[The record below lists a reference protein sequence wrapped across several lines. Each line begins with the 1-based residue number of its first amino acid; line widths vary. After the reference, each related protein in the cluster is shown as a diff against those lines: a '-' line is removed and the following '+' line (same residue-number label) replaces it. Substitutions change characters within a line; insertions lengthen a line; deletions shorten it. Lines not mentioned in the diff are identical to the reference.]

1 MGEASKNVSQPLFAS
16 CNFFKDLIIYLT
28 STIFLKGWKSNC
40 RTFVFS
46 RFSFMEESCPR
57 PRLTK
62 IVLGIGGFFS
72 AIVIVC
78 FSVGG
83 PLYIQERY
91 KAQSYVKDS
100 CLVRSASYETVYKC
114 IQETRRANSY
124 GKCYVA
130 VWHVEF
136 GQNGTHRATIRSNA
150 ENSYR
155 DVEAKSDRYKVCSTS
170 S

>member
-1 MGEASKNVSQPLFAS
+1 MGETSKNVSQPPIGS
-16 CNFFKDLIIYLT
+16 CNFLKDLIIYLT
-28 STIFLKGWKSNC
+28 STVFLKGWKLPL
-40 RTFVFS
+40 FVS
-46 RFSFMEESCPR
+46 RFSFMAESSSR

-62 IVLGIGGFFS
+62 IVLGIGGLFS

-83 PLYIQERY
+83 SLYIQERS

-100 CLVRSASYETVYKC
+100 CRVRSASYETIDRCLQEGTKTTRYK
-114 IQETRRANSY
+114 T
-124 GKCYVA
+124 CYVA

-136 GQNGTHRATIRSNA
+136 GQNGTRREIIRSNS
-150 ENSYR
+150 EYSYKY
-155 DVEAKSDRYKVCSTS
+155 VEAKSEQYKVCSTS

>member
-1 MGEASKNVSQPLFAS
+1 MKIEL
-16 CNFFKDLIIYLT
+16 CYLC
-28 STIFLKGWKSNC
+28 F
-40 RTFVFS
+40 FS
-46 RFSFMEESCPR
+46 RFSFMAESCPR

-83 PLYIQERY
+83 PLYIQERS

-100 CLVRSASYETVYKC
+100 CRVRSTSYQTIDRC
-114 IQETRRANSY
+114 IQSGVKTIRY
-124 GKCYVA
+124 KKCYVA
-130 VWHVEF
+130 VWQVEF
-136 GQNGTHRATIRSNA
+136 GQNGTLRETIRGDG
-150 ENSYR
+150 ENSYKY
-155 DVEAKSDRYKVCSTS
+155 VEAKFEQYKVCSTS